1 MKTRMARV
9 FLGVV
14 ALLSGLLAMGNE
26 GTGMSRALAAVQTID
41 NELRIHFDSLGL
53 APVVQ
58 VTGVVVTGDSLM
70 PIPYATVYRARDQRG
85 TIADERGFFSLP
97 TLGGDTLRFTAVGFE
112 PQWFLVPHEHQDGR
126 VNLVLPMGRS
136 TVNLDAAVVYPWP
149 AKDKFRTEFL
159 SLDLAPDAFSL
170 GEDRLAVLRSQ
181 DQLMDV
187 GGDSYSTYTHA
198 MRQAAIQNGYL
209 GQLPPISI
217 LNPAAWVQFID
228 ALRNGSFRQ

>member
-1 MKTRMARV
+1 MKTRTARV
-9 FLGVV
+9 LLGMFTF
-14 ALLSGLLAMGNE
+14 GLGMLGGGQVWGAENHLVTE
-26 GTGMSRALAAVQTID
+26 PRTTG
-41 NELRIHFDSLGL
+41 DSLGL

-70 PIPYATVYRARDQRG
+70 PIPYATVYRTRDQRG

-97 TLGGDTLRFTAVGFE
+97 TLGGDTLRFTSVGFE
-112 PQWFLVPHEHQDGR
+112 PQWFVVPREHLDGR
-126 VNLVLPMGRS
+126 VNLVLPMARS
-136 TVNLDAAVVYPWP
+136 TVNLDAAVIYPWP
-149 AKDKFRTEFL
+149 ARDKFRSEFL

-181 DQLMDV
+181 DQLLDV
-187 GGDSYSTYTHA
+187 GVDSYATYTRA

-228 ALRNGSFRQ
+228 ALRNGKFKQ